1 MIVDQHVSKILRIFP
16 TITLSPS
23 NRFIRVSRVDKH
35 HTKRLLGQFK
45 YCCSVGM
52 CKSVKE
58 EMLWGNWLV
67 SLCAGFTGHEGEHVN
82 SQFYGQ

>member
-1 MIVDQHVSKILRIFP
+1 MVSLYAGFKKHLI
-16 TITLSPS
+16 
-23 NRFIRVSRVDKH
+23 IRKVTTYYTHKEISATVGKH

>member
-1 MIVDQHVSKILRIFP
+1 MSLYVGLIKHLKISKVTTYSTHMEISAIVG
-16 TITLSPS
+16 
-23 NRFIRVSRVDKH
+23 KH

-45 YCCSVGM
+45 YCCSVGI

-67 SLCAGFTGHEGEHVN
+67 SLCAGFTGHEGEN
-82 SQFYGQ
+82 M